1 MSREEFEKIA
11 EKYMDTIYRVAYSW
25 MKNQLDANDVTQIVL
40 LKFYKTTKSFESD
53 DHIKNWLIKVTV
65 NECKMIFRSPWSKTE
80 DITDYA
86 QTLGF
91 EEEQHYDLF
100 QAVMKLDK
108 KYSVLLMLFYY
119 DGYSTKEIS
128 AMIGVP
134 EKTVSTRLFRAK
146 AKLKNYLKED

>member
-25 MKNQLDANDVTQIVL
+25 MKNQHDANDVTQIVL

-86 QTLGF
+86 KTLGF
-91 EEEQHYDLF
+91 EEEQYYDLF

-108 KYSVLLMLFYY
+108 KW
-119 DGYSTKEIS
+119 
-128 AMIGVP
+128 
-134 EKTVSTRLFRAK
+134 
-146 AKLKNYLKED
+146 

>member
-25 MKNQLDANDVTQIVL
+25 MKNQHDANDVTQIVL

-119 DGYSTKEIS
+119 DGYSTKENS

>member
-25 MKNQLDANDVTQIVL
+25 LKNQHDANDVTQIVL
-40 LKFYKTTKSFESD
+40 LKLYKTQKSFESD

-86 QTLGF
+86 KTLGF
-91 EEEQHYDLF
+91 EEEQYYDLF

-108 KYSVLLMLFYY
+108 KYSVPLMLFYY